1 MHKKQEEP
9 GKDWVA
15 HEHDHEGLMAVAQL
29 HRIVKMG
36 EELLNMIGENDELE
50 GWVQFKLSR
59 AYNDMSDM
67 FSYIE
72 YMHNSSGGEEHQ
84 VVDGVFEGKKKK
96 KSKKGLWD
104 NIWAKRRRGERPAKP
119 GEKGYPKTLNIES
132 SIVRKAIRDLIQK
145 EIKE

>member
-1 MHKKQEEP
+1 MHKKQEEL

-15 HEHDHEGLMAVAQL
+15 GEHDHEGLMAVAQL

-36 EELLNMIGENDELE
+36 EELLDMIGENDELE

-67 FSYIE
+67 FSYLE
-72 YMHNSSGGEEHQ
+72 YVHSSSDDAEYQ
-84 VVDGVFEGKKKK
+84 VVDDVLEGKKKK
-96 KSKKGLWD
+96 KKKKGLWD
-104 NIWAKRRRGERPAKP
+104 NIWAKRRRGERPARP

-132 SIVRKAIRDLIQK
+132 SLARKAIRDLIQK